1 MRERMFQVHNTREA
15 WLKDF
20 SNQVGREVMSMV
32 GECDESPSIRLSCG
46 FGPANG
52 KRKSTGAV
60 LMAPE
65 CSADDTA
72 ELFVSPELSDTRI
85 VARTILPLVIQAWL
99 GDWTNTVTPRVL
111 NHLRIT
117 DSTLPTWVIELVD
130 RVGNYPH
137 AKFTCPSRRK
147 DSTRLIKVVCAI
159 NPSDYVVRM
168 SRKCLNMGA
177 PMCPCHN
184 ERMVNA

>member
-1 MRERMFQVHNTREA
+1 MHNTREA

-20 SNQVGREVMSMV
+20 SNQVGREVMSMI

-52 KRKSTGAV
+52 RRKVSDAV
-60 LMAPE
+60 LMAPAYSE
-65 CSADDTA
+65 DDTA
-72 ELFVSPELSDTRI
+72 ELFVSPVLSDTRI

-99 GDWTNTVTPRVL
+99 GDWTNSVTPRVL
-111 NHLRIT
+111 RDLRIS
-117 DSTLPTWVIELVD
+117 DVAMPTWVIELVD

-137 AKFTCPSRRK
+137 AKMSLPARTK
-147 DSTRLIKVVCAI
+147 DTTRLIKVVCAI
-159 NPSDYVVRM
+159 SPADYVVRM

-177 PMCPCHN
+177 PVCPCHN